1 MYVFG
6 PKYRN
11 PFITTPLQPDGADI
25 PKGKDAAGRDTRAEF
40 ITRPL
45 LKLDISPVIGQKAHV
60 LELGVG
66 FQYFHNMFGK
76 DASRVPGADE
86 FTPVLSLAVHLPL
99 GGSGH

>member
-1 MYVFG
+1 MSASSPLAAVSARADG
-6 PKYRN
+6 P
-11 PFITTPLQPDGADI
+11 
-25 PKGKDAAGRDTRAEF
+25 
-40 ITRPL
+40 
-45 LKLDISPVIGQKAHV
+45 SAHV

-66 FQYFHNMFGK
+66 FQYFHSMFGK